1 MRKSTKQSLQ
11 FKAVSGKQI
20 FADFNGGELTSD
32 AGLLFLRE
40 IESNIGIIKDVASV
54 LPDSRHLGYVKHSMR
69 EMLTQRVF
77 QIAAGYED
85 ANDSNFLRHD
95 PVLKLA
101 CNRLDDALASQSTM
115 TRFENGFGKLTQYRI
130 AKAFVDN
137 FIRSYKKPPEAI
149 ILDIDDTEDKTYGAQ
164 QLVLF
169 NAYHNSYCY
178 MPIHIYEGQS
188 GKLVTTILR
197 PGKRP
202 SGRETLA
209 IIKRI
214 VRHIRKAWP
223 EVGILLRGDSHYASK
238 EVMDYCEDNGLFYIF
253 GLTTQQ
259 PMEKTTAKCR
269 NEAETLYNLEN
280 KPVKLF
286 GEFMYKA
293 SSWRQARR
301 VIYKAEHN
309 EKGDNLRCIITNLE
323 NQNIGMVY
331 GDIYCGRGKME
342 LFIKEHKCHLFSDR
356 TSCSSFMTNQF
367 RLFLHSIAYVLMYA
381 LRETCLQNTQFSKAQ
396 FDTIRLKILKI
407 GARIVRMSTKIK
419 IHLPTAFPYQDD
431 LYQLWQNCVT

>member
-115 TRFENGFGKLTQYRI
+115 T
-130 AKAFVDN
+130 
-137 FIRSYKKPPEAI
+137 AI

-286 GEFMYKA
+286 GEFMYQA

-309 EKGDNLRCIITNLE
+309 EKGDNLRFIITNLE

-381 LRETCLQNTQFSKAQ
+381 LRETCLQNTQFAKAQ

-419 IHLPTAFPYQDD
+419 IHYVL
-431 LYQLWQNCVT
+431 NCVIFYFLPMLKVFNAAS